1 MQIGRDV
8 EAGTF
13 TWDDAL
19 EDVHMH
25 VEAAL
30 RESVGKELAGNLQA
44 GRSRNEEVVTDERL
58 WLLDA
63 ARRIDDALKACMG
76 TLTGRA
82 ADELETVLP
91 AHTHTQPAQ
100 PMLLAHH
107 LLAHA
112 EALARD
118 RERFADA
125 ARRLDRSPAGSGASV
140 GSGLAIDRVRVAA
153 RIGFGGIT
161 ANSLDAVA
169 DRDYALEM
177 VSAAAM
183 TMVHLSRIGADLVL
197 WSTPYLGFARIS
209 DGYATGSSMLPNKRN
224 PDIAELVR
232 GRAARVNGALT
243 TMFGVI
249 TGLPLGYHRDLQELR
264 GPMLDAIGS
273 LELSLA
279 AVDGMLAEV
288 EFDRDRMRHAAASG
302 HALATALAERLVR
315 AGVPFRDAH
324 WRVGE
329 LVAKA
334 ESAGC
339 DLAELPIDEL
349 RARLPELGSE
359 PNPIPTLEEAV
370 ASADLPGGTNP
381 ARVRAALDAIKERIA

>member
-1 MQIGRDV
+1 
-8 EAGTF
+8 
-13 TWDDAL
+13 
-19 EDVHMH
+19 
-25 VEAAL
+25 
-30 RESVGKELAGNLQA
+30 
-44 GRSRNEEVVTDERL
+44 
-58 WLLDA
+58 
-63 ARRIDDALKACMG
+63 
-76 TLTGRA
+76 
-82 ADELETVLP
+82 
-91 AHTHTQPAQ
+91 
-100 PMLLAHH
+100 
-107 LLAHA
+107 
-112 EALARD
+112 
-118 RERFADA
+118 
-125 ARRLDRSPAGSGASV
+125 
-140 GSGLAIDRVRVAA
+140 
-153 RIGFGGIT
+153 
-161 ANSLDAVA
+161 
-169 DRDYALEM
+169 M

-197 WSTPYLGFARIS
+197 WSTPYLGFVRIS

-232 GRAARVNGALT
+232 GRAARANGALAA
-243 TMFGVI
+243 MLGVI

-273 LELSLA
+273 LELMPRRR
-279 AVDGMLAEV
+279 G
-288 EFDRDRMRHAAASG
+288 RHARRGRLRSRSDAACRGLGSCPRHRPG
-302 HALATALAERLVR
+302 RASRA

-334 ESAGC
+334 ESLGC

-349 RARLPELGSE
+349 RAQLPELASE